1 MIFISH
7 RQSDTDKA
15 KQLHT
20 LLKGHSVESYLDV
33 VDGATS
39 HAPDITKHIIGNL
52 KKCTHLIV
60 VYSNNTAGSMWV
72 PFELGAAYI
81 AGKGIGTMLFSPI
94 TTPEYLDT
102 FQKMRDSADLA
113 KYIEV
118 YKADQTLTKS
128 ARFDNSTQLS
138 ESARIS
144 EADSFI
150 KRVKGKLGQY

>member
-20 LLKGHSVESYLDV
+20 LLKTHSVESYLDV
-33 VDGATS
+33 IDGTTTY
-39 HAPDITKHIIGNL
+39 APDITKHIISSL

-60 VYSNNTAGSMWV
+60 IFSDNTLGSMWV

-81 AGKGIGTMLFSPI
+81 AGKGIGTMLYTNAS
-94 TTPEYLDT
+94 TPEYLNT
-102 FQKMRDSADLA
+102 FPKMKNNIDLD
-113 KYIEV
+113 KYLEV
-118 YKADQTLTKS
+118 YKSDQRLTKS
-128 ARFDNSTQLS
+128 RFDNSVNLS
-138 ESARIS
+138 ESVRVN

-150 KRVKGKLGQY
+150 QRVKGKLGQY